1 MVIRRAKADTV
12 VDGRTIRAGETVMVY
27 LASANRD
34 PARWDD
40 PAEFELQRER
50 ERHVAFGHGVHT
62 CIGAPLARME
72 ARAAMAALVERFE
85 TVRPGA
91 GPGKRLP
98 GGLLYGFRSLPLVF
112 G

>member
-1 MVIRRAKADTV
+1 MRRSKEAV
-12 VDGRTIRAGETVMVY
+12 EIGSQTIPAGDTVMVY
-27 LASANRD
+27 LAAANRD
-34 PARWDD
+34 PAKW
-40 PAEFELQRER
+40 AAAANFELARER

-72 ARAAMAALVERFE
+72 ARAAMNALVARFASLA
-85 TVRPGA
+85 PGS

-98 GGLLYGFRSLPLVF
+98 TGLLFGFRSLPMIF